1 MCSACPDPFVRAAA
15 RGARAGLAAWAGLL
29 LAAAATTAPAEVP
42 NGANGPTGPT
52 GSNGG
57 GGPNGQ
63 NASSAPNAP
72 SAKVRPAAAAP
83 HATPQPGAVL
93 PSTLRVCVDPD
104 NLPYS
109 QADGSGYEPALARLL
124 ADELKLPL
132 QLHWQPM
139 RRGLV
144 RKTLGDGVCD
154 ALLTVPKGLDRL
166 LTTRAYYRSSHVL
179 LTRADDPAPLRSLD
193 DPRLPALRVGV
204 QLIGDDLAAS
214 PPGHALLQR
223 GAVARVVG
231 YTVDGGSAEDAGT
244 GPAGQRMAAAVA
256 GGQLDAAFVWGP
268 QAGWFAAQT
277 QPPLSLQV
285 IPTPPGLGLPFEF
298 GMAIGVRRGETGWR
312 DRLQAAL
319 DARQADID
327 ALLDRW
333 QVPRLAA
340 PAARTAPAAAAGSE
354 PGSGR

>member
-1 MCSACPDPFVRAAA
+1 MSSACLDRCAGAGS
-15 RGARAGLAAWAGLL
+15 RGARHACAALAAGAALL
-29 LAAAATTAPAEVP
+29 LAAAAVADPAPI
-42 NGANGPTGPT
+42 
-52 GSNGG
+52 
-57 GGPNGQ
+57 
-63 NASSAPNAP
+63 
-72 SAKVRPAAAAP
+72 AA
-83 HATPQPGAVL
+83 L

-109 QADGSGYEPALARLL
+109 HANGSGYEPALAKLL

-144 RKTLGDGVCD
+144 RKTLGDGLCD

-204 QLIGDDLAAS
+204 QLIGDDQAAS

-231 YTVDGGSAEDAGT
+231 FTADGGSADDAGE
-244 GPAGQRMAAAVA
+244 GPAAQRMATAVA
-256 GGQLDAAFVWGP
+256 RGQLDAAFAWGP
-268 QAGWFAAQT
+268 QAGWFAAQA
-277 QPPLSLQV
+277 QPPLALQV
-285 IPTPPGLGLPFEF
+285 LAAPPGLGLPFEF
-298 GMAIGVRRGETGWR
+298 GMAIGVRRGETAWR

-319 DARQADID
+319 DARQAEVD

-333 QVPRLAA
+333 RVPRVPA
-340 PAARTAPAAAAGSE
+340 PAATSAAAAAASAVSASSPTGQL
-354 PGSGR
+354 R

>member
-1 MCSACPDPFVRAAA
+1 M
-15 RGARAGLAAWAGLL
+15 
-29 LAAAATTAPAEVP
+29 
-42 NGANGPTGPT
+42 
-52 GSNGG
+52 
-57 GGPNGQ
+57 
-63 NASSAPNAP
+63 
-72 SAKVRPAAAAP
+72 AAP
-83 HATPQPGAVL
+83 EGPR
-93 PSTLRVCVDPD
+93 TLRVCVDPD

-109 QADGSGYEPALARLL
+109 QAGGTGYEPALARLL

-154 ALLTVPKGLDRL
+154 ALLTVPQGLDRL

-179 LTRADDPAPLRSLD
+179 LTRQADPAPLRSLD
-193 DPRLPALRVGV
+193 DPRLPQLRIGV

-214 PPGHALLQR
+214 PPGHALVRR

-231 YTVDGGSAEDAGT
+231 YTVDGGSTQDADDGQ
-244 GPAGQRMAAAVA
+244 GPAAQRMAAALA
-256 GGQLDAAFVWGP
+256 RGQLDAGLAWGP
-268 QAGWFAAQT
+268 QAGWFAAQA
-277 QPPLSLQV
+277 QPPLALQV
-285 IPTPPGLGLPFEF
+285 LAAPAGLGLPFEF
-298 GMAIGVRRGETGWR
+298 GMAVGVRRGETAWR

-333 QVPRLAA
+333 HVPRVPNLPNLPNVQHGPSVPNAA
-340 PAARTAPAAAAGSE
+340 PPPPSPE
-354 PGSGR
+354 PPK

>member
-1 MCSACPDPFVRAAA
+1 M
-15 RGARAGLAAWAGLL
+15 
-29 LAAAATTAPAEVP
+29 
-42 NGANGPTGPT
+42 
-52 GSNGG
+52 
-57 GGPNGQ
+57 
-63 NASSAPNAP
+63 
-72 SAKVRPAAAAP
+72 
-83 HATPQPGAVL
+83 
-93 PSTLRVCVDPD
+93 PSTLRVCIDPD

-109 QADGSGYEPALARLL
+109 QAGGSGYEPALAQLL

-144 RKTLGDGVCD
+144 RKTLGEGVCD
-154 ALLTVPKGLDRL
+154 ALLTVPQGLDRL

-193 DPRLPALRVGV
+193 DPRLPSLRVGV

-231 YTVDGGSAEDAGT
+231 FTVDGGSAQAPDDGI
-244 GPAGQRMAAAVA
+244 GPAAQRMVAAVA
-256 GGQLDAAFVWGP
+256 RGQLDAALAWGP
-268 QAGWFAAQT
+268 QAGWFAAQSR
-277 QPPLSLQV
+277 PPLALQV
-285 IPTPPGLGLPFEF
+285 LSAPPGLGMPFEF
-298 GMAIGVRRGETGWR
+298 GMAIGVRRGETAWR

-319 DARQADID
+319 EARQAEID

-333 QVPRLAA
+333 QVPRVAA
-340 PAARTAPAAAAGSE
+340 PAAGTAPAPAAASA

>member
-1 MCSACPDPFVRAAA
+1 MSSACPSRRVRRALPCVRTLPAAA
-15 RGARAGLAAWAGLL
+15 TALM
-29 LAAAATTAPAEVP
+29 LAAAA
-42 NGANGPTGPT
+42 
-52 GSNGG
+52 
-57 GGPNGQ
+57 
-63 NASSAPNAP
+63 
-72 SAKVRPAAAAP
+72 AAAP
-83 HATPQPGAVL
+83 DDAANAANAPRVVDAALPATAPV

-109 QADGSGYEPALARLL
+109 EAGGSGYEPALAQLL

-132 QLHWQPM
+132 ELHWQPM

-154 ALLTVPKGLDRL
+154 VLLTVPQGLDRL

-231 YTVDGGSAEDAGT
+231 FTVDGGSAQAPDDGI
-244 GPAGQRMAAAVA
+244 GPAAQRMAAAVA
-256 GGQLDAAFVWGP
+256 RGQLDAAFAWGP
-268 QAGWFAAQT
+268 QAGWFAAQSR
-277 QPPLSLQV
+277 PPLAVQV
-285 IPTPPGLGLPFEF
+285 LSAPPGLGMPFEF
-298 GMAIGVRRGETGWR
+298 GMAIGVRRGQTAWR

-319 DARQADID
+319 EARQAEID

-333 QVPRLAA
+333 QVPRVAA
-340 PAARTAPAAAAGSE
+340 PAAGTAPAPAAASE

>member
-1 MCSACPDPFVRAAA
+1 M
-15 RGARAGLAAWAGLL
+15 
-29 LAAAATTAPAEVP
+29 
-42 NGANGPTGPT
+42 
-52 GSNGG
+52 
-57 GGPNGQ
+57 
-63 NASSAPNAP
+63 
-72 SAKVRPAAAAP
+72 AAP
-83 HATPQPGAVL
+83 EGPR
-93 PSTLRVCVDPD
+93 TLRVCVDPD

-109 QADGSGYEPALARLL
+109 QAGGAGYEPALARLL

-154 ALLTVPKGLDRL
+154 ALLTVPQGLDRL

-179 LTRADDPAPLRSLD
+179 LTRQADPAPLRSLD
-193 DPRLPALRVGV
+193 DPRLPQLRIGV

-214 PPGHALLQR
+214 PPGHALVQR

-231 YTVDGGSAEDAGT
+231 YTVDGGSAQDADDGQ
-244 GPAGQRMAAAVA
+244 GPAAQRMAAALA
-256 GGQLDAAFVWGP
+256 RGQLDAGLAWGP
-268 QAGWFAAQT
+268 QAGWFAAQA
-277 QPPLSLQV
+277 QPPLALQV
-285 IPTPPGLGLPFEF
+285 LAAPAGLGLPFEF
-298 GMAIGVRRGETGWR
+298 GMAVGVRRGETAWR

-333 QVPRLAA
+333 HVPRVPNLPNLPNVQHGPSVPNAA
-340 PAARTAPAAAAGSE
+340 PPPPSPE
-354 PGSGR
+354 PPK